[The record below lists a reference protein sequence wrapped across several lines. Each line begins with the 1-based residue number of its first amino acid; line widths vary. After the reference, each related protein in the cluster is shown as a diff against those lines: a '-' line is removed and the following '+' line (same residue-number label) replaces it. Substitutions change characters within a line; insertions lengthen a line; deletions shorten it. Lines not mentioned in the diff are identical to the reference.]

1 MEFQVEAT
9 TSVHRA
15 YATGAVKVAN
25 DAQLKGAKAL
35 GLDIQATICALV
47 DEGIE

>member
-1 MEFQVEAT
+1 MRPAP
-9 TSVHRA
+9 S
-15 YATGAVKVAN
+15 
-25 DAQLKGAKAL
+25 AQPKGAKAL

>member
-15 YATGAVKVAN
+15 YATGVIKVAN
-25 DAQLKGAKAL
+25 DAQPKGAKAL
-35 GLDIQATICALV
+35 GLGIPATISTFVAEV
-47 DEGIE
+47 NE